1 MEYEGDEWVENI
13 QKQTARLTRLVSD
26 FVVLSRLDEETPF
39 PEKCEFS
46 VSEAAWETAEP
57 FVSLAE
63 ADHKHYTQHIEE
75 NLKLVGDRSSFQ
87 QMLSIL
93 LDNAFRYS
101 TPEGEIRLNIF
112 RRHNKLYIEV
122 YNTCELEDVK
132 DLDRLFDR
140 FYRPDE
146 SRSANTGGTGIGL
159 SMAQAIVET
168 HGGKIT
174 VKSTDGSSILFTVI
188 L

>member
-1 MEYEGDEWVENI
+1 M
-13 QKQTARLTRLVSD
+13 
-26 FVVLSRLDEETPF
+26 
-39 PEKCEFS
+39 
-46 VSEAAWETAEP
+46 
-57 FVSLAE
+57 
-63 ADHKHYTQHIEE
+63 
-75 NLKLVGDRSSFQ
+75 GDRSSFQ